1 MADADQLPVGS
12 LSPLPYARQAIDA
25 SDVEAVLAALGAD
38 FLTQGPRVAW
48 FEDALREVTGARYA
62 VAVSSGTAAL
72 HLACLGLG
80 VGPGDVGVVP
90 AITFAATANCVRYV
104 GGKVAFCDVDAASA
118 LAGTEGFR
126 AALAGAEALGRA
138 RVVLPVSFAGSVPDL
153 EGISRLAAEQGLFV
167 IEDAAHSIGASYG
180 AEGGVFGSG
189 SCRHSDA
196 ATLSFHPVKHVCAG
210 EGGAVLTNDETLAR
224 RARSLRSHGIE
235 KGEGWLYNQTELGFN
250 YRLTDVQA
258 ALGRSQLARLG
269 ENVRRRRELV
279 GRYRAALAEGRF
291 AGRILAP
298 PVDELSAWHLFVVRF
313 AGGAAERAAAYRF
326 LHERGIRAQVHYLP
340 VYRHDAHRAAAPVDL
355 PGAEAFYA
363 GCLSLPLFP
372 GLRDEEQD
380 RVLATL
386 GAFLESR
393 AG

>member
-1 MADADQLPVGS
+1 MAEGEQLPDGS
-12 LSPLPYARQAIDA
+12 LPPLPYGRQGIEAA
-25 SDVEAVLAALGAD
+25 DVEAVLAALGSD
-38 FLTQGPRVAW
+38 YLTQGPRVGW
-48 FEDALREVTGARYA
+48 FEDALREATGARYA

-90 AITFAATANCVRYV
+90 SITFVATANCLRYV
-104 GGKVAFCDVDAASA
+104 GAKVAFCDVDAASA
-118 LAGTEGFR
+118 LAGPGEFR
-126 AALAGAEALGRA
+126 AALGGAESAGRA
-138 RVVLPVSFAGSVPDL
+138 RVALPVSFAGSAPDL
-153 EGISRLAAEQGLFV
+153 AGISGLAAERGLFV
-167 IEDAAHSIGASYG
+167 IEDAAHSIGASYR
-180 AEGGVFGSG
+180 AEGGVHLSG

-235 KGEGWLYNQTELGFN
+235 KGEGWLYRQTELGFN
-250 YRLTDVQA
+250 YRLTDLQA

-279 GRYRAALAEGRF
+279 GRYRAALAEDRF

-298 PVDELSAWHLFVVRF
+298 PVDELSSWHLFVVRF
-313 AGGAAERAAAYRF
+313 AGGAEERAAAYRF
-326 LHERGIRAQVHYLP
+326 LHERGIRAQVHYVP

-355 PGAEAFYA
+355 PGAEAYYA
-363 GCLSLPLFP
+363 GCLSLPLYP
-372 GLRDEEQD
+372 GLRDEDLD
-380 RVLATL
+380 RVL
-386 GAFLESR
+386 GALEEFLNSR